1 MNKNN
6 FHLGWFSKYRNELFG
21 LSMLELIFFHYT
33 ENISNA
39 INDGILDPD
48 STPIVSFLNNFH
60 DYIGSI
66 GVEIFVILSGMGL
79 FYSFEKNHN
88 LGYFYKRRLRRVVIP
103 YLIVAVPFWVISD
116 NAFRAD
122 GAIETIKD
130 ISFYTFFSDGTNTLW
145 FIGFITAMY
154 LVFPVVYALVGKR
167 GTHDVSNMCIL
178 IAILDVTMILIRK
191 YFPEI
196 GGNISIAYGRAPD
209 FVIGV
214 FLGKYIQDD
223 KEIRPFNAAIVSVI
237 FILIGIISKVYFE
250 LATFERIFTPLF
262 ALGVVIV
269 AVSLLQLIRRSSVFM
284 RFLRLVG
291 KYSLE
296 IYMCHIV
303 IRALMTDKDIPLYIP
318 YVFIMMIAAAVMM
331 SWLLKRLDNAI
342 PS

>member
-1 MNKNN
+1 
-6 FHLGWFSKYRNELFG
+6 
-21 LSMLELIFFHYT
+21 
-33 ENISNA
+33 
-39 INDGILDPD
+39 
-48 STPIVSFLNNFH
+48 
-60 DYIGSI
+60 
-66 GVEIFVILSGMGL
+66 
-79 FYSFEKNHN
+79 
-88 LGYFYKRRLRRVVIP
+88 VIP

-196 GGNISIAYGRAPD
+196 GENISIAYGRAPD

>member
-21 LSMLELIFFHYT
+21 LSMLEFIFFHYT

-60 DYIGSI
+60 DYIGSM

-196 GGNISIAYGRAPD
+196 GENISIAYGRAPD

-237 FILIGIISKVYFE
+237 FIMIGII
-250 LATFERIFTPLF
+250 
-262 ALGVVIV
+262 
-269 AVSLLQLIRRSSVFM
+269 
-284 RFLRLVG
+284 
-291 KYSLE
+291 
-296 IYMCHIV
+296 
-303 IRALMTDKDIPLYIP
+303 
-318 YVFIMMIAAAVMM
+318 
-331 SWLLKRLDNAI
+331 
-342 PS
+342 

>member
-196 GGNISIAYGRAPD
+196 EENISIAYGRAPD

-269 AVSLLQLIRRSSVFM
+269 AVSLLQLIRRSSVSM

-303 IRALMTDKDIPLYIP
+303 IRKLMTDKDIPLYIP